1 MLISWIQI
9 LGIINDFDT
18 KIIRSYE
25 DNKKTFLYIKNN
37 RINGALAENNGR
49 DISIIRKLLK
59 KNIVPNLEKLQ
70 NININLKELL
80 WVIFKT
86 GLKLFLQVILIM
98 KMLNDFNCHL
108 AVNNNCDIL
117 NEVLKVKGKTR

>member
-1 MLISWIQI
+1 MVLDQFDQNFQI

-18 KIIRSYE
+18 RIIKVIK

-59 KNIVPNLEKLQ
+59 KNIFQKLEKLQ

-80 WVIFKT
+80 
-86 GLKLFLQVILIM
+86 
-98 KMLNDFNCHL
+98 
-108 AVNNNCDIL
+108 
-117 NEVLKVKGKTR
+117 